1 MLKET
6 FKGFPSNLK
15 LSALPAPF
23 FTAVLPQ
30 IDEFA
35 ELKVTLALLYLMA
48 EKRAQPRFVS
58 LDELTSS
65 DLLKQMDR
73 SQLEDGISKAVQRGT
88 FLHLSIDRTGKKHNL
103 YFLNAE
109 PERKALEKIHTGEL
123 NTGSLEEKAFIKN
136 EKSVF
141 TLYEEN
147 IGQLTPMLAEELQ
160 EAEKTYP
167 FEWIEEAF
175 KEAVALNKRNWR
187 FISRIL
193 ERWTIEGKIGKTG
206 RYSSKEFDPQDYFK
220 GRYGHIVHGQ
230 KR

>member
-15 LSALPAPF
+15 LSGLPAHF
-23 FTAVLPQ
+23 FTAVLPH
-30 IDEFA
+30 INEFA
-35 ELKVTLALLYLMA
+35 ELKVTMVLLYLMA
-48 EKRAQPRFVS
+48 EKRTQPRFVS
-58 LDELTSS
+58 LDELINS
-65 DLLKQMDR
+65 DMLKQMDR
-73 SQLEDGISKAVQRGT
+73 NQLEEGISKAVQRGT
-88 FLHLSIDRTGKKHNL
+88 FIHLAAEKRNL

-123 NTGSLEEKAFIKN
+123 KPGSLEEKAFIKN
-136 EKSVF
+136 EKNIF

-147 IGQLTPMLAEELQ
+147 IGQLTPMLAEELK
-160 EAEKTYP
+160 EAEKTYSL
-167 FEWIEEAF
+167 EWIEEAI

-187 FISRIL
+187 YISRIL
-193 ERWTIEGKIGKTG
+193 ERWAVEGKTGKTG
-206 RYSSKEFDPQDYFK
+206 RYPSKEFDPQDYFK

>member
-1 MLKET
+1 MR
-6 FKGFPSNLK
+6 
-15 LSALPAPF
+15 LSALPTPF
-23 FTAVLPQ
+23 FTLILSQ
-30 IDEFA
+30 IDEIE

-58 LDELTSS
+58 LDELISS
-65 DLLKQMDR
+65 ALLKQMGR
-73 SQLEDGISKAVQRGT
+73 GQLEESISKAVQRGT
-88 FLHLSIDRTGKKHNL
+88 FLHLSIDRNGKKHNL

-109 PERKALEKIHTGEL
+109 PEKKALEKIHTGEL

-136 EKSVF
+136 EKNIF

>member
-1 MLKET
+1 MR
-6 FKGFPSNLK
+6 
-15 LSALPAPF
+15 LSALPTPF
-23 FTAVLPQ
+23 FTLILSQ
-30 IDEFA
+30 IDEIE
-35 ELKVTLALLYLMA
+35 ELKVTLALLYLMT

-58 LDELTSS
+58 LDELISS

-73 SQLEDGISKAVQRGT
+73 SQLEEGISKAVQRGT
-88 FLHLSIDRTGKKHNL
+88 FLHLSIDRNDKKRNL

-109 PERKALEKIHTGEL
+109 PEKKALEKIHAGEL